1 MELEDLLK
9 MVTAPMD
16 GPLPFRSE
24 LETEEGKKPPAEIR
38 WLSVQSYFPPA
49 QAMLLKSRN
58 TIGQISN
65 IGSNT
70 GAFIGNT
77 GGLPPRACNSTHC
90 PTATSIRRSNPAV
103 TI

>member
-16 GPLPFRSE
+16 GPLPFPSE
-24 LETEEGKKPPAEIR
+24 LETEEGKKPPEEIR
-38 WLSVQSYFPPA
+38 WLTVQSYFSPA
-49 QAMLLKSRN
+49 QAMLLRSRN
-58 TIGQISN
+58 TIGQI
-65 IGSNT
+65 SNT